1 MQCFCCTQ
9 RCQEAQLIN
18 ICAKWPVNKVMMY
31 NILEE
36 LACNI
41 IEIALRLPQ
50 THNVRQEWKTV
61 QVIMSFRKLLTPELQ
76 IIDYLL
82 Q

>member
-1 MQCFCCTQ
+1 
-9 RCQEAQLIN
+9 
-18 ICAKWPVNKVMMY
+18 MY

-50 THNVRQEWKTV
+50 THNLRQEWKTV